1 MSHELFLT
9 RRQAIKIRNL
19 LANNRSTNIK
29 FSKSQISKIIKSD
42 RSFDS
47 WLGDLEKKVLTNIAI
62 PIAGDN
68 LAVLVSNLA

>member
-68 LAVLVSNLA
+68 LAVLVSNLT

>member
-47 WLGDLEKKVLTNIAI
+47 WLGDLEKKALTNIAI
-62 PIAGDN
+62 PIVGDN